1 MKILYIKL
9 INFIGI
15 HAARGLS
22 EIEYDFS
29 KIKKPIIQL
38 FGPNRSGKTVLIQ
51 QLHPFSSINLNGDD
65 RSDLSLILPGEYGT
79 KNIVYEFNGNVYDIT
94 HTYKPNSSGTNH
106 TVISSLKKNGEEM
119 NTSGGVNMF
128 NTLINNIFGINKYT
142 FQFVINGTNLMSF
155 ASMSNV
161 QRKNILNKAMGIDIY
176 DKIHKMST
184 DDYRYTSKLITSL
197 NNTKEFVLST
207 YGSFETLISELNMK
221 QKRHDELEKLIN
233 EKRSRMDVLMG
244 QISTLRSQNIQLE
257 LNECERMK
265 SMIESAQNEIGN
277 ITDNTYDSL
286 VNEQIQL
293 NSDISDLKNKNLL
306 LMQEID
312 NLYAKKED
320 IENTIRNNRKLK
332 DDYDNM
338 IKCKDNLTQQISD
351 ILVDL
356 PVESSSSYFSTM
368 LSVSRMINS
377 ISQEI
382 ATSLNAK
389 HLSLLCDMI
398 IKNIDVSAFIMQEGS
413 LLMDTEKEKSVVLRI
428 QSMIN
433 NIDGDAQEQC
443 NVKPDCMYW
452 KTYDTLMKYFKL
464 SQSSS
469 NTEFSQYD
477 IELFDHAYKN
487 ILSIKKILNQ
497 STIVDEIS
505 EIFNIKTIMNNINQ
519 GGFGIDIQLIQTM
532 MESAINIETR
542 NRLISQ
548 LKDVEDKLS
557 LMKDIVISTDDVNE
571 TLSMLSSQI
580 YDKNKEIESIRN
592 KVTLLTQS
600 LSVNDRKRMLL
611 SQIKHIKMDDLHK
624 KHQKYLSMLNTL
636 TNDENEYNELNTICT
651 QLTNEFNVIKRDL
664 KTIQDAFTQYNNTMS
679 DIDKFSSEDNIYKV
693 IAEATSST
701 KGKPVMA
708 IRDEIHN
715 ALVMTNRLLDVMYDG
730 ELEMLT
736 PEIDETHFSLPFRC
750 GSNTSNDIKYGS
762 QSESCLLSLAISLS
776 LASSLTIDM
785 VPLIDEIDAPLDME
799 VIPKYMTMLM
809 DMLTVLGCEQC
820 FVISHHFDESSEFV
834 HRFDITTQGGE
845 L

>member
-9 INFIGI
+9 VNFIGI

-29 KIKKPIIQL
+29 KIEKPIIQL

-65 RSDLSLILPGEYGT
+65 RSDLSLILPHEYGL
-79 KNIVYEFNGNVYDIT
+79 KNIIYEFNGDVYNIT
-94 HTYKPNSSGTNH
+94 HTYKPTSSGMNH
-106 TVISSLKKNGEEM
+106 TVTSSLKKNDEEL

-128 NTLINNIFGINKYT
+128 NALINNIFGINRYT

-161 QRKNILNKAMGIDIY
+161 QRKNILNKSMGIDIY

-184 DDYRYTSKLITSL
+184 DDYRYTNKLITSL

-207 YGSFETLISELNMK
+207 YGSVEALVTELNMK
-221 QKRHDELEKLIN
+221 QNRYNELDELLSEK
-233 EKRSRMDVLMG
+233 KSRMDILSG
-244 QISTLRSQNIQLE
+244 QISTLRSQNIDYE
-257 LNECERMK
+257 LNECNRLRN
-265 SMIESAQNEIGN
+265 MIESAQNEIGV
-277 ITDNTYDSL
+277 IDDNTYDTL
-286 VNEQIQL
+286 VNEQIKL
-293 NSDISDLKNKNLL
+293 NSDINDLKSRNMIIMKD
-306 LMQEID
+306 ID
-312 NLYAKKED
+312 DLYAKKED
-320 IENTIRNNRKLK
+320 IENTIKNNRKLK

-338 IKCKDNLTQQISD
+338 IRCKDDLTKQISNINID
-351 ILVDL
+351 I
-356 PVESSSSYFSTM
+356 PVESSPAYYSTM

-382 ATSLNAK
+382 ATCLNQK

-398 IKNIDVSAFIMQEGS
+398 LKNVDVSAFLIQEGT
-413 LLMDTEKEKSVVLRI
+413 LLMNSENEKSVVMRI

-433 NIDGDAQEQC
+433 TIDGDAQEKC
-443 NVKPDCMYW
+443 ECKSDCMYW
-452 KTYDTLMKYFKL
+452 RTYDTLSKYFKM

-469 NTEFSQYD
+469 DKEFSQYD
-477 IELFDHAYKN
+477 LELFDHAYKN
-487 ILSIKKILNQ
+487 VLSIKKMINQ
-497 STIVDEIS
+497 STITDELS
-505 EIFNIKTIMNNINQ
+505 VVFNLKTIMSNIKN
-519 GGFGIDIQLIQTM
+519 GDFGIDISIIQNM
-532 MESAINIETR
+532 MESATNLETR

-557 LMKDIVISTDDVNE
+557 LMKDIVISSDDVNE
-571 TLSMLSSQI
+571 TLSALSNKI
-580 YDKNKEIESIRN
+580 TDKNTEMSNIRN
-592 KVTLLTQS
+592 QMDMLKNSLTI
-600 LSVNDRKRMLL
+600 NDRKRMLL
-611 SQIKHIKMDDLHK
+611 SQIKHIKLNELQNRY
-624 KHQKYLSMLNTL
+624 QKYLSMSNTL
-636 TNDENEYNELNTICT
+636 RMNESEYNELNESYNS
-651 QLTNEFNVIKRDL
+651 LMNEFNIIKRDL
-664 KTIQDAFTQYNNTMS
+664 KTLTDAHTQYNNTMNEITKYS
-679 DIDKFSSEDNIYKV
+679 DEDNMYKI

-701 KGKPVMA
+701 KGKPVLA
-708 IRDEIHN
+708 IRDAIHN

-776 LASSLTIDM
+776 LASSLTVDM

-809 DMLTVLGCEQC
+809 DMLTVLGCDQC

-834 HRFDITTQGGE
+834 HRFDITQ
-845 L
+845 

>member
-79 KNIVYEFNGNVYDIT
+79 KNIVYEFNGDVYDIT

-207 YGSFETLISELNMK
+207 YGSFETLISELNME

-398 IKNIDVSAFIMQEGS
+398 IKNVDVSAFIMQEGS